1 MAFVDE
7 PQNPARLND
16 APEWEAELD
25 DALEH
30 LGVDA
35 IPERA
40 RAWQITTT
48 GAAEWAMGKLA
59 AFEKQAMAIRQQAAT
74 WREPIDEWEADQM
87 KRLRPRVDW
96 FRGHLERYGLA
107 WREENPR
114 EATIRLPSGEI
125 STRRGSG
132 PTVAISD
139 EQIVLEWAKA
149 HLDDDTYETV
159 VKTTEKVKL
168 SEFRALALI
177 VDDDVPFCEQCGA
190 QLEESEIVNLSGERL
205 EHHWRHSGD
214 DGTTVDFDHPAVP
227 AKREVVKV
235 GSEIVLGVDIV
246 PASTTATVKTNR

>member
-1 MAFVDE
+1 MAFVEE

-25 DALEH
+25 DALDH
-30 LGVDA
+30 LDVDA

-40 RAWQITTT
+40 RAWQITST

-59 AFEKQAMAIRQQAAT
+59 GFEKQAHAVREQAAT

-87 KRLRPRVDW
+87 KRLKPRIDW

-114 EATIRLPSGEI
+114 EATVRLPSGEI
-125 STRRGSG
+125 ATRRGSG
-132 PTVAISD
+132 SVVSITD
-139 EQIVLEWAKA
+139 EEIVLEWAKA
-149 HLDDDTYETV
+149 HLDDDTYEIV

-168 SEFRALALI
+168 TEFRALALI
-177 VDDDVPFCEQCGA
+177 VDDDVPFCAGCGA
-190 QLEESEIVNLSGERL
+190 QIDSIPTSTNGGDETIE
-205 EHHWRHSGD
+205 WRHAGD

-227 AKREVVKV
+227 VKREVVKV
-235 GSEIVLGVDIV
+235 GSEIVLGVDVV
-246 PASTTATVKTNR
+246 PPATTATVKTNR